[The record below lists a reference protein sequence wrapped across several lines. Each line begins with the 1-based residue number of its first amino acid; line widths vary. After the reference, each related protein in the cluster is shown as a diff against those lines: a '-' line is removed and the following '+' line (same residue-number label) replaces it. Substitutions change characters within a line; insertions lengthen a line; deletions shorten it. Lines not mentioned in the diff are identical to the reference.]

1 LSRHDVLVTPG
12 DGVGPEVMAEALKVL
27 RRVGEIHSHDFRFR
41 EEPVGGAAIDLHGT
55 AIRDETVA
63 IARDSAAVLFGA
75 VGHPRFDRPDNPVRP
90 EQAILRLRKDLGLFA
105 NLRPVSVHPA
115 LEDGSPLRPERLR
128 GTDLVVVREL
138 TGGLYFAEPKKRW
151 TDAEGRQAV
160 DTLRYGEE
168 EVRRVMHVAF
178 RLARKRRHRVTS
190 VDKANI
196 LETGRLWREIA
207 DEVAR
212 EYEDVALEHMLV
224 DAAAMHLLRRPAD
237 FDVIV
242 TENTFGDILTD
253 EASMLAGSMGMMP
266 SASLG
271 ATGEDGTGRGL
282 YEPIHGSAPDIA
294 GQGRANPLA
303 MILSAA
309 MMLRLSLGLTAEADA
324 VEAAVRGAIDAGCRT
339 ADVAPDGTAA
349 LSTSGMGDA
358 VVERLA
364 SA

>member
-1 LSRHDVLVTPG
+1 VSQHEILVAPG
-12 DGVGPEVMAEALKVL
+12 DGVGPEVMAEAIKVL
-27 RRVGEIHSHDFRFR
+27 GRVGDVFSHRFRFR
-41 EEPVGGAAIDLHGT
+41 EEPVGGAAIDLCGT

-63 IARDSAAVLFGA
+63 AARDSAAVLFGA

-90 EQAILRLRKDLGLFA
+90 EQAILRLRKELELFA
-105 NLRPVSVHPA
+105 NIRPVSVHPA
-115 LEDGSPLRPERLR
+115 LRDGSPLRPERLE

-138 TGGLYFAEPKKRW
+138 TGGLYFAEPKRRW

-160 DTLRYGEE
+160 DTLRYGEV
-168 EVRRVMHVAF
+168 EVRRVLHVAF
-178 RLARKRRHRVTS
+178 RLARGRRSRVTS

-207 DEVAR
+207 DEVAH
-212 EYEDVALEHMLV
+212 EYEDVTLEHMLV

-253 EASMLAGSMGMMP
+253 EASMLAGSMGLMP

-271 ATGEDGTGRGL
+271 TTGPDGTGRGL

-294 GQGRANPLA
+294 GQAR
-303 MILSAA
+303 
-309 MMLRLSLGLTAEADA
+309 
-324 VEAAVRGAIDAGCRT
+324 RT
-339 ADVAPDGTAA
+339 PW
-349 LSTSGMGDA
+349 
-358 VVERLA
+358 R
-364 SA
+364 

>member
-1 LSRHDVLVTPG
+1 LSRHEILVTPG
-12 DGVGPEVMAEALKVL
+12 DGVGPVVMAEALRVL
-27 RRVGEIHSHDFRFR
+27 ERVGELHGHSFRFR
-41 EEPVGGAAIDLHGT
+41 EEPVGGAAFDIHGK
-55 AIRDETVA
+55 AIRDETLA
-63 IARDSAAVLFGA
+63 FARDSAAVLFGA
-75 VGHPRFDRPDNPVRP
+75 VGHPRFDKPDNTVRP
-90 EQAILRLRKDLGLFA
+90 EQAILRLRRELELFA
-105 NLRPVSVHPA
+105 NLRPVKVHPA
-115 LEDGSPLRPERLR
+115 LRDGSPLRSERLE

-151 TDAEGRQAV
+151 SDEQGRQAV
-160 DTLRYGEE
+160 DTLRYDEH

-178 RLARKRRHRVTS
+178 RLARSRRSKLTS

-207 DEVAR
+207 DEVAA
-212 EYEDVALEHMLV
+212 EYQDVSLEHMLV

-253 EASMLAGSMGMMP
+253 EASMLAGSMGLMP

-271 ATGEDGTGRGL
+271 ATSEDGTGRGL

-309 MMLRLSLGLTAEADA
+309 MMLRLSLGLGSAADA
-324 VEAAVRGAIDAGCRT
+324 VGAAVGAALDAGCRT
-339 ADVAPDGTAA
+339 ADIATPGSAT
-349 LSTSGMGDA
+349 LTTSQMGDA
-358 VVERLA
+358 VLERLG
-364 SA
+364 

>member
-1 LSRHDVLVTPG
+1 VSRHEILVAPG

-27 RRVGEIHSHDFRFR
+27 GRIGELHSHELRFR
-41 EEPVGGAAIDLHGT
+41 EEPVGGAAIDLYGV

-63 IARDSAAVLFGA
+63 AARDSAAVLFGA

-90 EQAILRLRKDLGLFA
+90 EQAILRLRKELELFA
-105 NLRPVSVHPA
+105 NLRPVSIHPA
-115 LEDGSPLRPERLR
+115 LRDGSPLRPERLE

-151 TDAEGRQAV
+151 KDAEGRQAV

-178 RLARKRRHRVTS
+178 RLARTRRAKVTS

-207 DEVAR
+207 GEVGG
-212 EYEDVALEHMLV
+212 EYPDVRLEHMLV

-253 EASMLAGSMGMMP
+253 EASMLAGSMGLMP

-271 ATGEDGTGRGL
+271 ATGADGTGRGL
-282 YEPIHGSAPDIA
+282 FEPIHGSAPDIA
-294 GQGRANPLA
+294 GRGKANPLA

-309 MMLRLSLGLTAEADA
+309 MMLRLSLGLAREADA
-324 VEAAVRGAIDAGCRT
+324 VEAAVRAALDAGCRT
-339 ADVAPDGTAA
+339 ADIAAPGSAPLT
-349 LSTSGMGDA
+349 TSQMGDA
-358 VVERLA
+358 VLQHLG
-364 SA
+364 